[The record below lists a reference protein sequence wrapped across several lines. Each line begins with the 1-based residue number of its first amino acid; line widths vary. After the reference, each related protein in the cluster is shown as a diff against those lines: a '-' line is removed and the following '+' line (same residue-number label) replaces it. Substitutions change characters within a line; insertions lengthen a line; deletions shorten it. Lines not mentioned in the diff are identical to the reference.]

1 MYEKCKKNEF
11 KHPVTKQKLPKISYI
26 TQEVMTLYNLMK
38 IGVKFD
44 FDNMMNTS
52 NKIISLLQVFTS
64 RINEKNMK
72 NLEQNK

>member
-1 MYEKCKKNEF
+1 
-11 KHPVTKQKLPKISYI
+11 
-26 TQEVMTLYNLMK
+26 MK